1 MSCDRAETMVPLPFL
16 VIATMHDELLILLY
30 IPIMSA
36 ASLSLLVYS
45 VIDGR
50 FQQSLDSFVDEKFT
64 ANPRYNDQ

>member
-1 MSCDRAETMVPLPFL
+1 MVPLPFL